1 MEKSVEA
8 GKKAEYYEAKAE
20 AAENNQAISS
30 DDPEAIQKLMD
41 KLERLSG
48 EQSYKKRVNAYYR
61 KHKTCKG
68 CDGVTDERAEMLA
81 VW

>member
-30 DDPEAIQKLMD
+30 DDPEAIQKLTD
-41 KLERLSG
+41 KLEQLIE

-61 KHKTCKG
+61 KIRHVKA
-68 CDGVTDERAEMLA
+68 VT
-81 VW
+81 V

>member
-8 GKKAEYYEAKAE
+8 GKKAEYYEVKAE

-41 KLERLSG
+41 KLERLIE
-48 EQSYKKRVNAYYR
+48 EQSYK
-61 KHKTCKG
+61 
-68 CDGVTDERAEMLA
+68 
-81 VW
+81 